1 MKSAGTERPR
11 ITVEFFGIPRERS
24 GVPAVEIEA
33 GQLGEALSEVG
44 RRLPALEGECLE
56 SGRLLPGFLVSLNA
70 REFTTDPT
78 TPLRDGD
85 CVLILS
91 ADAGG

>member
-1 MKSAGTERPR
+1 MKSAGTERPK

-24 GVPAVEIEA
+24 GRSAVEVEA
-33 GQLGEALSEVG
+33 GQLGEALREVG
-44 RRLPALEGECLE
+44 QQLPSLEGECLE
-56 SGRLLPGFLVSLNA
+56 DGRLLPGFLVSLNA

-78 TPLRDGD
+78 TTLRDGD